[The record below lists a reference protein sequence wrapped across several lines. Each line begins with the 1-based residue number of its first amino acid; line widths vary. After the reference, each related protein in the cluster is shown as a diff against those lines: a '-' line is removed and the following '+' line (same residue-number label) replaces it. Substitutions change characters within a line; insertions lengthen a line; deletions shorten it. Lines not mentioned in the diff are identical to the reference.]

1 MKHTTFGTIMAA
13 YRAKY
18 KLNQREI
25 CKGICAEA
33 TCVRAG
39 LEGIE
44 VDFLT
49 QEALLSRMG
58 LSSDDFELLLGD
70 EEYILRSERGAIRS
84 DMAGRNMEDL
94 EEKLVCY
101 TEKYG
106 TNHPLHKQFIL
117 YYRMKLA
124 CWRKQPAEDICRLA
138 EQAFSCTKE
147 SGDIPHCRNNLYSY
161 TELDLLLTMIQYGH
175 ENWCDV
181 LKNGYC
187 LKQIIEYVS
196 VYYTK
201 ECREE
206 IEGRAWIQLIRIA
219 GEYES
224 QDTLLSYIDRAI
236 ACFSGG
242 TGIERL
248 AEVRFIK
255 AKLLRENCKNK
266 ADKSKQIEQCKEECC
281 MAYCIYEVLGRTEKV
296 REIATFCEEK
306 LQWHITM
313 QMK

>member
-1 MKHTTFGTIMAA
+1 MMHTTFGTIMAA

-49 QEALLSRMG
+49 QEALLGRMG

-70 EEYILRSERGAIRS
+70 EEYILQSERGAIRS

-94 EEKLVCY
+94 EEKLARY

-124 CWRKQPAEDICRLA
+124 CWHKQSAEEIRRLA
-138 EQAFSCTKE
+138 EQAFFCTKE
-147 SGDIPHCRNNLYSY
+147 SDEVPHCRNNLYSY
-161 TELDLLLTMIQYGH
+161 TELDILLTMIQYGH

-181 LKNGYC
+181 LKNGYY
-187 LKQIIEYVS
+187 LKQIIEYVG
-196 VYYTK
+196 VYYAK
-201 ECREE
+201 ESREE

-224 QDTLLSYIDRAI
+224 RDTLLSYIDRAI
-236 ACFSGG
+236 ACFSSG

-255 AKLLRENCKNK
+255 AQLLLEKGDGAENTE
-266 ADKSKQIEQCKEECC
+266 KQIEQCKEECC
-281 MAYCIYEVLGRTEKV
+281 MAYCIYEVLGCTEKV
-296 REIATFCEEK
+296 REITSFCEEK
-306 LQWHITM
+306 LRWHITM